1 MSKLLIQYE
10 ELKKKNSKKIYIFK
24 VGIFYNILNEDARL
38 VSKEIGLKLTDLSP
52 ELIKCG
58 FPLSALEKYTNLLS
72 EHHIEFEVVSNPASS
87 PQNTS
92 YDNIIGI
99 DDVMPSGTVL
109 ESMQQLGYDKESI
122 KLKIKNILK
131 K

>member
-58 FPLSALEKYTNLLS
+58 FPLSTLEKYTNLL
-72 EHHIEFEVVSNPASS
+72 
-87 PQNTS
+87 
-92 YDNIIGI
+92 
-99 DDVMPSGTVL
+99 
-109 ESMQQLGYDKESI
+109 
-122 KLKIKNILK
+122 
-131 K
+131 